1 MAVGISSPVGQEV
14 FKLNAA
20 TAAAL
25 VGVFAVF
32 NGIGRPIFGYLAD
45 RIHPRNAAM
54 LSFAIIAAAAILL
67 GFGAAPGATGVYI
80 VGFCALWFCGGAWLA
95 IAPACTAAFCGTKY
109 YGPNYGLVFTAFGAG
124 AIVGNL
130 LAGQLRDLVGSYV
143 AVFYPV
149 ALLAI
154 AGIVIS
160 FFLIRA
166 PSQAS
171 REEKGV

>member
-1 MAVGISSPVGQEV
+1 
-14 FKLNAA
+14 
-20 TAAAL
+20 
-25 VGVFAVF
+25 
-32 NGIGRPIFGYLAD
+32 
-45 RIHPRNAAM
+45 M

-67 GFGAAPGATGVYI
+67 GFGAPPGATGIYI

-95 IAPACTAAFCGTKY
+95 IAPACIAAFCGTKY

-130 LAGQLRDLVGSYV
+130 LAGQLRDLVGNYV

-149 ALLAI
+149 AILAI

-166 PSQAS
+166 PSQGR
-171 REEKGV
+171 RESGGA